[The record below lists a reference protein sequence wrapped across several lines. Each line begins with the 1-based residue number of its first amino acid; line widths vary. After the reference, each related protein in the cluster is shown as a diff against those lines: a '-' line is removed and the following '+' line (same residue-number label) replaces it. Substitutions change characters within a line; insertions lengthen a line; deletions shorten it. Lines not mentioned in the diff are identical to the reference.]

1 MSFDF
6 LKKIIP
12 EKPILSKE
20 DMFEYRKYLKEI
32 GYTIPLENNSNKKKK
47 RFNTTPRKNRT

>member
-1 MSFDF
+1 MSFNF
-6 LKKIIP
+6 LKKIVP

-20 DMFEYRKYLKEI
+20 DMKAYREYLKDI
-32 GYTIPLENNSNKKKK
+32 GYTIPLENNSFKTKK